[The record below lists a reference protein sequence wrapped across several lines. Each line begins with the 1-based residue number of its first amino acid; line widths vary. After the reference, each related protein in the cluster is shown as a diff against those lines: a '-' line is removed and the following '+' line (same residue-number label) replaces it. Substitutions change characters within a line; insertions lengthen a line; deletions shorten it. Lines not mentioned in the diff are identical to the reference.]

1 LRLLPLPA
9 RQHHPPSVGPTESVQ
24 FCTDAAAAT
33 SVTSLIGARGNGEL
47 PMNDAQR
54 YRMNAADC
62 LSAAERCGP
71 AYRDLTLAI
80 ASSWLSLARHQ
91 EAMDGLL
98 TIWSRAQS
106 AAPIRPAA
114 VLTLRGTPGQMG
126 NWLKGGPKDR
136 ELFMSSET
144 YNGART
150 ADRYRQIA
158 AEYGDLSRDSGDPF
172 LRPYYLRIAE
182 GYTARADG
190 ELQAWQRQRIT
201 ALACRADTRSPQPQ
215 PNAA

>member
-1 LRLLPLPA
+1 MGR
-9 RQHHPPSVGPTESVQ
+9 G
-24 FCTDAAAAT
+24 AT
-33 SVTSLIGARGNGEL
+33 GEL

-54 YRMNAADC
+54 YRMNASEC

-80 ASSWLSLARHQ
+80 AESWLALARQQ

-98 TIWSRAQS
+98 TIWSTAQS

-114 VLTLRGTPGQMG
+114 FLAHGTPGQMG
-126 NWLKGGPKDR
+126 NCLKGGQQG
-136 ELFMSSET
+136 EEIFMPCYAA
-144 YNGART
+144 YNRANT
-150 ADRYRQIA
+150 ADRYKQIA
-158 AEYGDLSRDSGDPF
+158 TEYAGLSKDTSDPF

-182 GYTARADG
+182 GYTERADG
-190 ELQAWQRQRIT
+190 ELQAWERQRIT
-201 ALACRADTRSPQPQ
+201 VLASGADMPSPRRQ